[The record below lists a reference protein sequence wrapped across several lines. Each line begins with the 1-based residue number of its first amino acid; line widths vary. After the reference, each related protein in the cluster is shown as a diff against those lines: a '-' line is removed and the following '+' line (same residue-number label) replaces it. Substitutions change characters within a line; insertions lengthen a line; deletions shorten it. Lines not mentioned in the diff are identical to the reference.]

1 MKIRNECKGLIH
13 NFFTF
18 YISATIEGKESIQQL
33 PERLAGN
40 LGSLPPKYLKVEG
53 HKDCMG
59 TKDMGSWQAI
69 CLHLIQPEKCKDD
82 AWTQLKGLTGT
93 DEVLQCEEE
102 GMMFFARIQIV
113 SAKKVN
119 VQA

>member
-1 MKIRNECKGLIH
+1 
-13 NFFTF
+13 
-18 YISATIEGKESIQQL
+18 
-33 PERLAGN
+33 
-40 LGSLPPKYLKVEG
+40 
-53 HKDCMG
+53 MG
-59 TKDMGSWQAI
+59 TTDMGSWQAV

-102 GMMFFARIQIV
+102 GMIFFFARIQIV

>member
-1 MKIRNECKGLIH
+1 
-13 NFFTF
+13 
-18 YISATIEGKESIQQL
+18 
-33 PERLAGN
+33 
-40 LGSLPPKYLKVEG
+40 
-53 HKDCMG
+53 MG

-82 AWTQLKGLTGT
+82 AWTQLKGLTKT

-102 GMMFFARIQIV
+102 GMIYFCKNSNCFSWI
-113 SAKKVN
+113 KKVN